1 MTLSKRISAWLDF
14 SSGSR
19 VAAVLAALLAGVLIA
34 GFGGVRGVGLVIGL
48 LGAILLIVRPRLSFY
63 LLVIS
68 VPIQDIITVP
78 LGVIDTTITQI
89 TFTGTI
95 VAWLLWR
102 LANNRQTTIVTPI
115 TFGFLVFLWCISA
128 SLLTT
133 HSLPDSLAEI
143 SRWVV
148 TFLVY
153 VLATNLIRTR
163 QQMGILIGCLL
174 AGGAFEA
181 VLGVAQ
187 AFTLAGPLAFL
198 ANTGLLRAYG
208 TIGAPNSYAGY
219 IDHSLPLATTLGI
232 YWLITW
238 WQRQSVIIRAQ
249 QLTVMRPPSFWD
261 TQRRMMMRAGLIGA
275 LLIIAALLMLTAV
288 ILSESRGAWVGLT
301 FGSLGMVIALGRR
314 AIAPLVALGIVVLVT
329 FGAYQANALPEAL
342 VQRAQSITDNVRIFD
357 PRGLVPN
364 PDNFSII
371 ERMAQWYAAWGMFQS
386 NPILGVGIGNY
397 SHVYNLFNVEGW
409 PYSQG
414 HAHNYYLHISAEA
427 GLVGLLGY
435 LTLLGIALREATR
448 AVRRTRNNGYY
459 QAIAIGS
466 LGVLLTL
473 MGHNFFENLHVLNM
487 GVHLSSVLALFYLV
501 RILPPNDAI
510 AEAAAPVEAECNPGW
525 GFSAAEVAKTE
536 RE

>member
-1 MTLSKRISAWLDF
+1 MTISRRIAAWLDF
-14 SSGSR
+14 SIGSR
-19 VAAVLAALLAGVLIA
+19 VAAVLAALLAGLLIA
-34 GFGGVRGVGLVIGL
+34 AFGGVRGVGLVVGL
-48 LGAILLIVRPRLSFY
+48 LGAVLLIVRPRLAFY
-63 LLVIS
+63 LLVLS
-68 VPIQDIITVP
+68 VPVQDVITVP

-95 VAWLLWR
+95 AAWLLWR
-102 LANNRQTTIVTPI
+102 LANNRQTTTVTPI

-133 HSLPDSLAEI
+133 HSMPDSLAEI
-143 SRWVV
+143 ARWTV

-153 VLATNLIRTR
+153 LLATNLIRTR
-163 QQMGILIGCLL
+163 KQMGILIGCLL
-174 AGGAFEA
+174 AGGTFEA
-181 VLGVAQ
+181 VLGVTQ
-187 AFTLAGPLAFL
+187 AFSLSGPLAFL
-198 ANTGLLRAYG
+198 ANSGLLRAYG

-219 IDHSLPLATTLGI
+219 IDHSLPLAATLAI
-232 YWLITW
+232 YWLGAW
-238 WQRQSVIIRAQ
+238 WRRQSVIIRAQ
-249 QLTVMRPPSFWD
+249 QLAELRPPSFWD
-261 TQRRMMMRAGLIGA
+261 TQRRLTLKAGWLGVLLA
-275 LLIIAALLMLTAV
+275 LAALLMLTAV

-301 FGSLGMVIALGRR
+301 FGSLGIIVALGRR
-314 AIAPLVALGIVVLVT
+314 AVAPLVALGIVVLL
-329 FGAYQANALPEAL
+329 GLAAYQANALPEAL

-357 PRGLVPN
+357 PHGLVPT

-397 SHVYNLFNVEGW
+397 TYVYDMFNVEGW

-414 HAHNYYLHISAEA
+414 HAHNYYLNISAEA
-427 GLVGLLGY
+427 GLAGLFGY
-435 LTLLGIALREATR
+435 LVWLGTALREAAR

-501 RILPPNDAI
+501 RILPADEANEPSAT
-510 AEAAAPVEAECNPGW
+510 AEAERSAGW
-525 GFSAAEVAKTE
+525 GFNEAELAKTE

>member
-1 MTLSKRISAWLDF
+1 MTISRRIAGWLDF
-14 SSGSR
+14 SGGSR
-19 VAAVLAALLAGVLIA
+19 VAAVLAALVAGLLIA
-34 GFGGVRGVGLVIGL
+34 AFGGVRGAGLVIGL
-48 LGAILLIVRPRLSFY
+48 LGAALLIVRPRLAFY
-63 LLVIS
+63 LLVLS
-68 VPIQDIITVP
+68 VPVQDVITVP

-95 VAWLLWR
+95 AAWLLWR
-102 LANNRQTTIVTPI
+102 LANNRQTTTVTPI

-133 HSLPDSLAEI
+133 HSMPDSLAEI
-143 SRWVV
+143 ARWTV

-153 VLATNLIRTR
+153 ILATNLIRTR
-163 QQMGILIGCLL
+163 KQMGILIGCLL

-181 VLGVAQ
+181 VLGVTQ
-187 AFTLAGPLAFL
+187 AFSLSGPLAFL
-198 ANTGLLRAYG
+198 ANSGLLRAYG

-219 IDHSLPLATTLGI
+219 IDHSLPLAVTLAI
-232 YWLITW
+232 YWLGTW

-249 QLTVMRPPSFWD
+249 QLAELRPPSFWD
-261 TQRRMMMRAGLIGA
+261 TQRRLMLRAGVLGMLLA
-275 LLIIAALLMLTAV
+275 LAALLMLTAV

-301 FGSLGMVIALGRR
+301 FGSLGMVVALGRR
-314 AIAPLVALGIVVLVT
+314 AVAPLIALGIIVLLGVA
-329 FGAYQANALPEAL
+329 AYQANALPEAL

-357 PRGLVPN
+357 PHGLVPN

-386 NPILGVGIGNY
+386 NPTLGVGIGNY
-397 SHVYNLFNVEGW
+397 THVYDMFNVEGW

-414 HAHNYYLHISAEA
+414 HAHNYYLNISAEA
-427 GLVGLLGY
+427 GLVGLFGY
-435 LTLLGIALREATR
+435 LVWLGTALREAAR

-501 RILPPNDAI
+501 RILPADEADEPSAT
-510 AEAAAPVEAECNPGW
+510 AEAQRSAGW
-525 GFSAAEVAKTE
+525 GFSEAELANTE
-536 RE
+536 RG